1 VFKIDEKKLEESI
14 ATFDNF
20 MNLALDKLSGNPDVN
35 IVKIMTAYNVI
46 KTALSSVKLN
56 NVNE

>member
-14 ATFDNF
+14 TTFDNF

-56 NVNE
+56 NVND